1 MSLSLD
7 CRYASL
13 LAFLESRDSQ
23 TRLSFDDRP
32 SQDDGCGRQGGGRFG
47 QGNNCAGGG
56 SGGRGPY
63 ARLPDSIRL
72 TPNGSSA
79 KYDEKQLKHGS
90 PFDSA
95 KKAKSLEILD
105 PPAVMEIA
113 KKAGVKD
120 PSDILVIGAATSKGS
135 EVTIDRTSLGQKIE
149 VKTRSPIDPSD
160 ASLGDARVAVTIG
173 KNREVHYDYFSP
185 TNKAFQAMADG
196 RVSVATVSASILALM
211 AESLEAAERNGMRN
225 ATTLAAGYG
234 HGSTGG
240 PDGSFKGYR
249 LWPKFGF
256 DGEVDVSASQRFAS
270 FSDEAMRKTG
280 SSLLSDGAYQRWLN
294 TGRVRVQDIVATP
307 DGEEWWNKNGHQM
320 DMEIDFTDKNSPGYK
335 RYKETV
341 AVGKKAAKRLARQ
354 GRSANE
360 FWEWV
365 SRRSGIPTL
374 AEFAE
379 ARNCGTGS
387 GGFQKGNT
395 CAGGIAA
402 DVAVGAAKGAAGAA
416 VATLGAT
423 WFPPLVPK
431 AAAAGAV
438 AGAVKGLY
446 DNQMRPT
453 RVMKA
458 IQKAGSS
465 EKQVASLV
473 KSLGG
478 SPKSSA
484 DIKGK
489 SLTLKIKD
497 KDGKKIFDAE
507 LTGKSLVITPARES
521 GKLTQSEMDAVKSI
535 AKENAP
541 REVSVVVKSQSPS
554 YIYQLT
560 KKGFKV
566 AANNAGVLVAST
578 VAPFVPGLAGHV
590 IGSTVEAIAKKRK

>member
-23 TRLSFDDRP
+23 TRLHFDERP
-32 SQDDGCGRQGGGRFG
+32 SQDDGCGRQDGGRFG

-72 TPNGSSA
+72 TPDGSSA

-90 PFDSA
+90 PFESA
-95 KKAKSLEILD
+95 KKAKSLEVVS
-105 PPAVMEIA
+105 PNVVMDIA
-113 KKAGVKD
+113 KKSGIKD
-120 PSDILVIGAATSKGS
+120 PSDIITIAAATAKGS
-135 EVTIDRTSLGQKIE
+135 DIKVSASGLTQEIH
-149 VKTRSPIDPSD
+149 VKALSPIDPSNPD
-160 ASLGDARVAVTIG
+160 LGAASVQVSFGLN
-173 KNREVHYDYFSP
+173 KEVHYGYFSP
-185 TNKAFQAMADG
+185 NSSAFQSMERGDLPL
-196 RVSVATVSASILALM
+196 SVVSASVLSLM
-211 AESLEAAERNGMRN
+211 SQSLEAAEKGGMKT
-225 ATTLAAGYG
+225 ATTFAAGMG
-234 HGSTGG
+234 TGSFASA
-240 PDGSFKGYR
+240 PDGGLQGYR

-256 DGEVDVSASQRFAS
+256 DGDVDQSISRKFADLPNAS
-270 FSDEAMRKTG
+270 T
-280 SSLLSDGAYQRWLN
+280 LLSDAAKERYVRA
-294 TGRVRVQDIVATP
+294 RAFRVQDIVATKE
-307 DGEEWWNKNGHQM
+307 GEEWWNANGGAL
-320 DMEIDFTDKNSPGYK
+320 DLTLDFTDKNSPGYK

-341 AVGKKAAKRLARQ
+341 EVGKKAAKRLARQ

-365 SRRSGIPTL
+365 SQRSGIPSL
-374 AEFAE
+374 EEFVE
-379 ARNCGTGS
+379 SRNCGTGS

-395 CAGGIAA
+395 CAGGIAT
-402 DVAVGAAKGAAGAA
+402 DVAIGAAKGAAGAA
-416 VATLGAT
+416 VATFGAT

-458 IQKAGSS
+458 IERAGSS
-465 EKQVASLV
+465 EEQVASLV
-473 KSLGG
+473 KELGG
-478 SPKSSA
+478 SPRSSA

-489 SLTLKIKD
+489 SLTLKVRD
-497 KDGKKIFDAE
+497 ASGKKLFDAE
-507 LTGKSLVITPARES
+507 MSGKSLVITPARES
-521 GKLTQSEMDAVKSI
+521 GRLTKSEMAAVKKI
-535 AKENAP
+535 ASENAP
-541 REVSVVVKSQSPS
+541 KEVSVVVKSQAPS

-560 KKGFKV
+560 KQGFKV